1 MTKTHIKILPKRVK
15 EANPTRKGR
24 ARRAEREM
32 KERVIPRAKERKAR
46 VATKGKAKRWRNQK
60 TLQH

>member
-15 EANPTRKGR
+15 EANPTRKEK

-32 KERVIPRAKERKAR
+32 EERVIPRAKARKAR
-46 VATKGKAKRWRNQK
+46 MATKGKAERR
-60 TLQH
+60 